1 VVSVFFKPKLQ
12 IYEHIFNWR
21 ANLGVFSVVF
31 SNKIIV
37 SLRLKTYKQIHK
49 KMGKQLTVA
58 LVAHDNRKADM
69 VEWALHNAE
78 LLSKHKLVCTGTT
91 GGLILKALREK
102 NIDADITCM
111 NSGPM
116 GGDAEIA
123 ALVVRNQINLAI
135 FLIDD
140 LNAQPHEADIQMLL
154 RQCRVHNVPIACNR
168 YSADL
173 MITSTLWDK
182 DDYVPSM
189 PRYVKFQR

>member
-1 VVSVFFKPKLQ
+1 MS
-12 IYEHIFNWR
+12 
-21 ANLGVFSVVF
+21 
-31 SNKIIV
+31 
-37 SLRLKTYKQIHK
+37 
-49 KMGKQLTVA
+49 KQLTIA

-69 VEWALHNAE
+69 VEWAMHNAD
-78 LLSKHKLVCTGTT
+78 LLAKHKLVCTGTT
-91 GGLILKALREK
+91 GGLILNALKEK
-102 NIDADITCM
+102 GIDADITCM

-123 ALVVRNQINLAI
+123 ALVVRKQINLAI

-173 MITSTLWDK
+173 MITSSLWDN
-182 DDYVPSM
+182 DDYVPAV
-189 PRYVKFQR
+189 PRYVKFKR

>member
-1 VVSVFFKPKLQ
+1 M
-12 IYEHIFNWR
+12 N
-21 ANLGVFSVVF
+21 
-31 SNKIIV
+31 
-37 SLRLKTYKQIHK
+37 
-49 KMGKQLTVA
+49 KQLTIA

-69 VEWALHNAE
+69 VDWAVFNADM
-78 LLSKHKLVCTGTT
+78 LSKHKLICTGTT
-91 GGLILKALREK
+91 GKLIQNALEK
-102 NIDADITCM
+102 KGVDVDITCM

-123 ALVVRNQINLAI
+123 ALVVRKQVNLAV

-140 LNAQPHEADIQMLL
+140 LNPQPHEADIQMLL

-182 DDYVPSM
+182 EDYTPSE
-189 PRYVKFQR
+189 PRYIKFNR

>member
-1 VVSVFFKPKLQ
+1 MNNEK
-12 IYEHIFNWR
+12 
-21 ANLGVFSVVF
+21 
-31 SNKIIV
+31 
-37 SLRLKTYKQIHK
+37 KQA
-49 KMGKQLTVA
+49 MEKQLTIA

-69 VEWALHNAE
+69 VDWAVFNADM
-78 LLSKHKLVCTGTT
+78 LSKHKLICTGTT
-91 GGLILKALREK
+91 GKLIQKALENK
-102 NIDADITCM
+102 GVVVDITCM

-123 ALVVRNQINLAI
+123 ALVVRKQINLAV

-140 LNAQPHEADIQMLL
+140 LNPQPHEADIQMLL

-182 DDYVPSM
+182 EDYIPTE
-189 PRYVKFQR
+189 PRYIKYNR

>member
-1 VVSVFFKPKLQ
+1 M
-12 IYEHIFNWR
+12 N
-21 ANLGVFSVVF
+21 
-31 SNKIIV
+31 
-37 SLRLKTYKQIHK
+37 
-49 KMGKQLTVA
+49 KQLTIA

-69 VEWALHNAE
+69 VDWAVFNADM
-78 LLSKHKLVCTGTT
+78 LSKHKLICTGTT
-91 GGLILKALREK
+91 GKLIQSALENK
-102 NIDADITCM
+102 GVDVDITCM

-123 ALVVRNQINLAI
+123 ALVVRKQINLAV

-140 LNAQPHEADIQMLL
+140 LNPQPHEADIQMLL

-182 DDYVPSM
+182 EDYIPTE
-189 PRYVKFQR
+189 PRYIKFKR